1 MCKENLWND
10 IDREIDILGVKYDP
24 ILLRLPQNYVEKPG
38 FESDPLGE

>member
-10 IDREIDILGVKYDP
+10 TNSAIDILAVKYVP
-24 ILLRLPQNYVEKPG
+24 VPLRLPQNYVERPG